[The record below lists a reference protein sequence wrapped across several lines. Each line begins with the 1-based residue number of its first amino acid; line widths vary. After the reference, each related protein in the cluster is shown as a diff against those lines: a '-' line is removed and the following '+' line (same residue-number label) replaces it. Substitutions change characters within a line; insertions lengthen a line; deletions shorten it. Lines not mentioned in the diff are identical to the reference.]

1 MHVAAEFDRDAIAKL
16 LINKGG
22 NCSSKDVDGF
32 TPIHIASQ

>member
-16 LINKGG
+16 LINKGSS
-22 NCSSKDVDGF
+22 CSSKDVDGF